1 MLVGVPAMVLIAGS
15 VYQQATKFSYSVHY
29 KMIVEVETPDGIV
42 YGSAVHRIGNST
54 PSIQMPDVGNPG
66 DVQGEAVVVD
76 LGERGVLFALISHH
90 SDNLFYDAFPLPG
103 RADGQGGSTEAGMRH
118 HASLPL
124 GAEGVLDPAEPPGY
138 PKLVKFNDINDPKS
152 VTLVQ
157 VWSRGKGGR
166 YYLEEDRM
174 EELFGEGVKLKSI
187 NMEITDAPLTN
198 GKVEQYLPWLKDLA
212 SKDARLN
219 GSTSASIST
228 NDLADNLGSR
238 SFSNLY

>member
-1 MLVGVPAMVLIAGS
+1 M
-15 VYQQATKFSYSVHY
+15 
-29 KMIVEVETPDGIV
+29 
-42 YGSAVHRIGNST
+42 
-54 PSIQMPDVGNPG
+54 
-66 DVQGEAVVVD
+66 
-76 LGERGVLFALISHH
+76 
-90 SDNLFYDAFPLPG
+90 
-103 RADGQGGSTEAGMRH
+103 
-118 HASLPL
+118 
-124 GAEGVLDPAEPPGY
+124 
-138 PKLVKFNDINDPKS
+138 KFNDINDPKS